1 MIMIIMMQYYSESY
15 PQRCSDSKTGGIET
29 QKFFLNCLCL
39 LLGRFEGK
47 KFECILSEYGMKL
60 VPCLLHQ
67 VSFTIFYEIGSDDTL
82 YMNFS

>member
-15 PQRCSDSKTGGIET
+15 PQGCSDSKTGGIET

-67 VSFTIFYEIGSDDTL
+67 VSFTIFY
-82 YMNFS
+82 